1 MIATFVPVSGSG
13 FEKAAD
19 AGEGARGCELQR
31 KARRP
36 AGARARKTKRFSEGF
51 FAFLR
56 RNLWYNWKMLTD
68 RYVYLT
74 DKNGICKEKSDEIS
88 AIKFNELKQM
98 WEVRFRNN
106 ESVYFYRPENVRIV
120 KNCLTEKE
128 SGGVYD
134 YLLKTAAFSEIE
146 NSNGD
151 NLLVKTLEKNRTVD
165 SESALALY
173 LNPGKMKAKK
183 RRIANFIFPFG
194 CNNSQYKAV
203 TTALESRIT
212 VIQGPPG
219 TGKTQTILNVIANLL
234 TDGKTV
240 LIVSNNNAATENVF
254 EKLAS
259 PKCGLSF
266 LCARLGKKENVDFF
280 LENQSEPPLNSLS
293 DWMGFSENFDSAGS
307 IGKAAAELKR
317 YFDSLEKIM
326 ALKGELAALSTEE
339 QYYETHHSGELY
351 SAKIFGK
358 RNSSFVMSSV
368 QKIQMRLNRRGR
380 LSFWFRRRLK
390 REYEI
395 KTERGERIDDSR
407 LLITVKMLF
416 YQTRRNEIT
425 KEIAEAKDFCGNF
438 QPQPV
443 YDRSMKYLKYK
454 IARKYRSPDF
464 QAKRYTDSR
473 KIFSDMRAFTNRYP
487 IVLSTTFSS
496 KNCAPDGFLYDYV
509 IMDEASQVDLVTGA
523 LALSCAKNAVIVG
536 DRMQL
541 PNVIEEK
548 NKEPLRELLNRYSL
562 PKGYSFLNSFLVSVE
577 TVLPGVP
584 RILLREHYRCHPRII
599 NFCNQRFYGG
609 KLIVMTE
616 DCGEPDVLS
625 VVKTVPG
632 DFCRFFY
639 NQRQIDVIKKEILPK
654 LDECAKGDLGIIAP
668 YNRQV
673 EEIRAQIPE
682 AETATVHKFQGREK
696 ETIIISTTDNVVG
709 EFSDNAN
716 LLNVAVSRAKKRLA
730 LVVSGNEQPHGSNIA
745 ALIDY
750 IRYRNFEVKESA
762 VCSVFD
768 FLYSQYTKE
777 RFRSLRASKK
787 ISRYETENRMYGLLT
802 DLFSRERYAHFG
814 VVFEMPLK
822 DVIGRSVIDSLPEHL
837 RSYAANDAAHV
848 DFTVYD
854 TVTKA
859 VLFGIEV
866 DGYHYHKKGTAQ
878 AERDEKKNEIFRLIN
893 LPLLRFGTRGSGEEE
908 TLIEMLEKFCC

>member
-1 MIATFVPVSGSG
+1 M
-13 FEKAAD
+13 
-19 AGEGARGCELQR
+19 
-31 KARRP
+31 
-36 AGARARKTKRFSEGF
+36 
-51 FAFLR
+51 
-56 RNLWYNWKMLTD
+56 
-68 RYVYLT
+68 
-74 DKNGICKEKSDEIS
+74 
-88 AIKFNELKQM
+88 
-98 WEVRFRNN
+98 
-106 ESVYFYRPENVRIV
+106 
-120 KNCLTEKE
+120 
-128 SGGVYD
+128 YD

-212 VIQGPPG
+212 IIQGPPG

-280 LENQSEPPLNSLS
+280 LKNQSEPPLNSLS

-317 YFDSLEKIM
+317 FFDSSEKMM

-390 REYEI
+390 REYGI

-425 KEIAEAKDFCGNF
+425 KEIAEAEDFCGNF

-562 PKGYSFLNSFLVSVE
+562 PEGYSFLNSFLVSVE

-654 LDECAKGDLGIIAP
+654 LDESAKGDLGIIAP

-716 LLNVAVSRAKKRLA
+716 LLNVAISRAKKRLA

-750 IRYRNFEVKESA
+750 IRYQNFEVKESA

-787 ISRYETENRMYGLLT
+787 ISRYETENRMYELLT

-908 TLIEMLEKFCC
+908 ALIEMLEKFCC